1 MADCLPAEKIA
12 SLQAQLR
19 DMERVVVAFSG
30 GTDSSLLLY
39 YAARALSTEN
49 VCAVTLSVPYTPA
62 EELEMAAELA
72 RQLQVRHQVLELPF
86 PEELR
91 QNPADRC
98 YLCKKYLF
106 ASLLAWASD
115 CGAGV
120 VLDGTNFDDLSE
132 HRPGQRALQELGIIS
147 PLQKCGLV
155 KSEIRLAARQAG
167 LANWNK
173 PANSCLLT
181 RIPHGHTI
189 DEQELRR
196 INQAESLLHAAG
208 FATVRVRSYG
218 ALVRVEVPRDQLAK
232 LVSESMRH
240 KLDEQIRQLGYRHVT
255 VDLAGYQTGS
265 MDETVKEGLW
275 TLTISSGKS

>member
-1 MADCLPAEKIA
+1 MADFLPAEKIA
-12 SLQAQLR
+12 GLLVQLR
-19 DMERVVVAFSG
+19 DMERVAVAFSG

-39 YAARALSTEN
+39 YAARALSAEN
-49 VCAVTLSVPYTPA
+49 VCAVTLSLPYTPA
-62 EELEMAAELA
+62 EEIEMAEELS

-106 ASLLAWASD
+106 ASLLNWASD

-147 PLQKCGLV
+147 PLQKCGLG
-155 KSEIRLAARQAG
+155 KSEIRLAARQVG

-181 RIPHGHTI
+181 RIPHGHKV

-218 ALVRVEVPRDQLAK
+218 ALVRVEVPRDQVVK
-232 LVSESMRH
+232 FVSESMRH

-255 VDLAGYQTGS
+255 VDLAGYKTGS
-265 MDETVKEGLW
+265 MDETVTEGLW
-275 TLTISSGKS
+275 THKISSGKS

>member
-1 MADCLPAEKIA
+1 MADFLPSEKIF
-12 SLQAQLR
+12 SLLAQLR
-19 DMERVVVAFSG
+19 DMERVAVAFSG

-39 YAARALSTEN
+39 YAARALSAEN
-49 VCAVTLSVPYTPA
+49 VCAVTLRLPYTPA
-62 EELEMAAELA
+62 EELEMAAEFA
-72 RQLQVRHQVLELPF
+72 RRLQIRHQVLELPF
-86 PEELR
+86 SEELR
-91 QNPADRC
+91 QNPVDRC

-106 ASLLAWASD
+106 GSLLNWAFD

-132 HRPGQRALQELGIIS
+132 HRPGQRALQELGITS
-147 PLQKCGLV
+147 PLQKCGLT

-181 RIPHGHTI
+181 RIPHGHQV

-208 FATVRVRSYG
+208 FATVRVRSYE
-218 ALVRVEVPRDQLAK
+218 ALVRVEVPRDQVAK
-232 LVSESMRH
+232 FVNEVIRQN
-240 KLDEQIRQLGYRHVT
+240 LDEQIRQLGYRHVT

-265 MDETVKEGLW
+265 MDETVTEGLW
-275 TLTISSGKS
+275 THKISSGKS